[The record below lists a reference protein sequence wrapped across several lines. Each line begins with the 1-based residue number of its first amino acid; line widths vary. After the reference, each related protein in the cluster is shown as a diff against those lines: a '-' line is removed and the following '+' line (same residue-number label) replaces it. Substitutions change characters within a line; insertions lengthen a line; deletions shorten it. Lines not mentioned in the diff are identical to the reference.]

1 MNVLIFEQ
9 VDYPTKMSICQI
21 ECFPRGFPRPLPNIF
36 LSPLGLPDVSNM
48 DVENLAE
55 PAKPDPLST
64 GRISAEAEADGGEEG
79 ERKTTIIGR
88 SRPKRYAEI
97 CTTIKIPRR
106 ASWYSQNQ
114 FGRRNLTPFQRAELA
129 LKLKPVVEKKAEA
142 RKLSTLKQN
151 VSDTQKSAERIET
164 RDELAAMAGIS
175 HDTLKRAEVIKEKG
189 TPEQVQRA
197 REGGKGNR
205 IGTIYNEIVTRG
217 IEAQVCSSCG
227 KELPIKEFYANKKQC
242 KACCDRD
249 TKARRQKAKEPPK
262 EAMKAMAEQ
271 ICDKIRN
278 PTGEV
283 VFTIDDLVE
292 ELRINIDPFIPRLR
306 CILNTHP
313 KLITVENQAKIK
325 AVLSEAETAIQKFE
339 RSIIYE

>member
-1 MNVLIFEQ
+1 MKIDKEFQGLIPSLTEDEYQ
-9 VDYPTKMSICQI
+9 QLEANIIADGCRDALVTWNGILIDGHNRYRICQENDIPFATISKDFPDREAVI
-21 ECFPRGFPRPLPNIF
+21 EW
-36 LSPLGLPDVSNM
+36 
-48 DVENLAE
+48 
-55 PAKPDPLST
+55 
-64 GRISAEAEADGGEEG
+64 
-79 ERKTTIIGR
+79 IIR
-88 SRPKRYAEI
+88 
-97 CTTIKIPRR
+97 
-106 ASWYSQNQ
+106 NQ

-205 IGTIYNEIVTRG
+205 IGTIYNEIVTGG
-217 IEAQVCSSCG
+217 IETQVCSSCG

>member
-1 MNVLIFEQ
+1 MKIDKEFQGLIPSLTEDEYQ
-9 VDYPTKMSICQI
+9 QLEANIIADGCRDALVTWNGILIDGHNRYRICQENDIPFATISKDFPDREAVI
-21 ECFPRGFPRPLPNIF
+21 EW
-36 LSPLGLPDVSNM
+36 
-48 DVENLAE
+48 
-55 PAKPDPLST
+55 
-64 GRISAEAEADGGEEG
+64 
-79 ERKTTIIGR
+79 IIR
-88 SRPKRYAEI
+88 
-97 CTTIKIPRR
+97 
-106 ASWYSQNQ
+106 NQ

-129 LKLKPVVEKKAEA
+129 LRLKPVVERKAKANQSLGGGDKKSGCQKTDKAIIA
-142 RKLSTLKQN
+142 P
-151 VSDTQKSAERIET
+151 VDTKK
-164 RDELAAMAGIS
+164 ELAAMAGIS
-175 HDTLKRAEVIKEKG
+175 HDTLKRAETIMKKG

>member
-1 MNVLIFEQ
+1 MKIDKEFQGLIPSLTEDEYQ
-9 VDYPTKMSICQI
+9 QLEANIIADGCRDALVTWNGILIDGHNRYRICQENDIPFATISKDFPDREAVI
-21 ECFPRGFPRPLPNIF
+21 EW
-36 LSPLGLPDVSNM
+36 
-48 DVENLAE
+48 
-55 PAKPDPLST
+55 
-64 GRISAEAEADGGEEG
+64 
-79 ERKTTIIGR
+79 IIR
-88 SRPKRYAEI
+88 
-97 CTTIKIPRR
+97 
-106 ASWYSQNQ
+106 NQ

-242 KACCDRD
+242 KACCERD

>member
-1 MNVLIFEQ
+1 MKIDKEFQGLIPSLTEDEYQ
-9 VDYPTKMSICQI
+9 QLEANIIADGCRDALVTWNGILIDGHNRYRICQENDIPFATISKDFPDREAVI
-21 ECFPRGFPRPLPNIF
+21 EW
-36 LSPLGLPDVSNM
+36 
-48 DVENLAE
+48 
-55 PAKPDPLST
+55 
-64 GRISAEAEADGGEEG
+64 
-79 ERKTTIIGR
+79 IIR
-88 SRPKRYAEI
+88 
-97 CTTIKIPRR
+97 
-106 ASWYSQNQ
+106 NQ

-242 KACCDRD
+242 KACCERD

-262 EAMKAMAEQ
+262 KAMKAMAEQ

>member
-1 MNVLIFEQ
+1 MKIDKEFQGLIPSLTEDEYQ
-9 VDYPTKMSICQI
+9 QLEANIIADGCRDALVTWNGILIDDHNRYRICQENDIPFATISKDFPDREAVI
-21 ECFPRGFPRPLPNIF
+21 EW
-36 LSPLGLPDVSNM
+36 
-48 DVENLAE
+48 
-55 PAKPDPLST
+55 
-64 GRISAEAEADGGEEG
+64 
-79 ERKTTIIGR
+79 IIR
-88 SRPKRYAEI
+88 
-97 CTTIKIPRR
+97 
-106 ASWYSQNQ
+106 NQ

-129 LKLKPVVEKKAEA
+129 LKLKPVVERKAKERQENTHLVGPGIQKK
-142 RKLSTLKQN
+142 N
-151 VSDTQKSAERIET
+151 MVVQKSAQPSKS

-175 HDTLKRAEVIKEKG
+175 HDTLKRAETIMKKG

-197 REGGKGNR
+197 REGGNGNR
-205 IGTIYNEIVTRG
+205 IGTIYNEIVTGG
-217 IEAQVCSSCG
+217 IETQVCSSCG

>member
-1 MNVLIFEQ
+1 MKIDKEFQGLIPSLTEDEYQ
-9 VDYPTKMSICQI
+9 QLEANIIADGCRDALVTWNGILIDGHNRYRICQENDIPFATISKDFPDREAVI
-21 ECFPRGFPRPLPNIF
+21 EW
-36 LSPLGLPDVSNM
+36 
-48 DVENLAE
+48 
-55 PAKPDPLST
+55 
-64 GRISAEAEADGGEEG
+64 
-79 ERKTTIIGR
+79 IIR
-88 SRPKRYAEI
+88 
-97 CTTIKIPRR
+97 
-106 ASWYSQNQ
+106 NQ

-242 KACCDRD
+242 KACCERD

-325 AVLSEAETAIQKFE
+325 AVLSEAETAIQK
-339 RSIIYE
+339 YE

>member
-1 MNVLIFEQ
+1 MKIDKEFQGLIPSLTEDEYQ
-9 VDYPTKMSICQI
+9 QLEANIIADGCRDALVTWNGILIDGHNRYRICQENDIPFATISKDFPDREAVI
-21 ECFPRGFPRPLPNIF
+21 EW
-36 LSPLGLPDVSNM
+36 
-48 DVENLAE
+48 
-55 PAKPDPLST
+55 
-64 GRISAEAEADGGEEG
+64 
-79 ERKTTIIGR
+79 IIR
-88 SRPKRYAEI
+88 
-97 CTTIKIPRR
+97 
-106 ASWYSQNQ
+106 NQ

-164 RDELAAMAGIS
+164 RDELAAMTGIS

-242 KACCDRD
+242 KACCERD

-313 KLITVENQAKIK
+313 QLITVENQAKIK

>member
-1 MNVLIFEQ
+1 MKIDKEFQGLIPSLTEDEYQ
-9 VDYPTKMSICQI
+9 QLEANIIADGCRDALVTWNGILIDGHNRYRICQENDIPFATISKDFPDREAVI
-21 ECFPRGFPRPLPNIF
+21 EW
-36 LSPLGLPDVSNM
+36 
-48 DVENLAE
+48 
-55 PAKPDPLST
+55 
-64 GRISAEAEADGGEEG
+64 
-79 ERKTTIIGR
+79 IIR
-88 SRPKRYAEI
+88 
-97 CTTIKIPRR
+97 
-106 ASWYSQNQ
+106 NQ

>member
-1 MNVLIFEQ
+1 MKIDKEFQGLIPSLTEDEYQ
-9 VDYPTKMSICQI
+9 QLEANIIADGCRDALVTWNGILIDGHNRYRICQENDIPFATISKDFPDREAVI
-21 ECFPRGFPRPLPNIF
+21 EW
-36 LSPLGLPDVSNM
+36 
-48 DVENLAE
+48 
-55 PAKPDPLST
+55 
-64 GRISAEAEADGGEEG
+64 
-79 ERKTTIIGR
+79 IIR
-88 SRPKRYAEI
+88 
-97 CTTIKIPRR
+97 
-106 ASWYSQNQ
+106 NQ

-189 TPEQVQRA
+189 TPELVQRA

-242 KACCDRD
+242 KACCERD

-313 KLITVENQAKIK
+313 QLITVENQAKIK

>member
-1 MNVLIFEQ
+1 MKIDKEFQGLIPSLTEDEYQ
-9 VDYPTKMSICQI
+9 QLEANIIADGCRDALVTWNGILIDGHNRYRICQENDIPFATISKDFPDREAVI
-21 ECFPRGFPRPLPNIF
+21 EW
-36 LSPLGLPDVSNM
+36 
-48 DVENLAE
+48 
-55 PAKPDPLST
+55 
-64 GRISAEAEADGGEEG
+64 
-79 ERKTTIIGR
+79 IIR
-88 SRPKRYAEI
+88 
-97 CTTIKIPRR
+97 
-106 ASWYSQNQ
+106 NQ

-242 KACCDRD
+242 KACWDRD

-278 PTGEV
+278 PAGEV

-313 KLITVENQAKIK
+313 QLITVENQAKIK

>member
-1 MNVLIFEQ
+1 MKIDKEFQGLIPSLTEDEYQ
-9 VDYPTKMSICQI
+9 QLEANIIADGCRDALVTWNGILIDGHNRYRICQENDIPFATISKDFPDREAVI
-21 ECFPRGFPRPLPNIF
+21 EW
-36 LSPLGLPDVSNM
+36 
-48 DVENLAE
+48 
-55 PAKPDPLST
+55 
-64 GRISAEAEADGGEEG
+64 
-79 ERKTTIIGR
+79 IIR
-88 SRPKRYAEI
+88 
-97 CTTIKIPRR
+97 
-106 ASWYSQNQ
+106 NQ

-129 LKLKPVVEKKAEA
+129 LRLKPVVEKKAEA

-242 KACCDRD
+242 KACCERD

-313 KLITVENQAKIK
+313 QLITVENQAKIK

>member
-1 MNVLIFEQ
+1 MKIDKEFQGLIPSLTEDEYQ
-9 VDYPTKMSICQI
+9 QLEANIIADGCRDALVTWNGILIDGHNRYRICQENDIPFATISKDFPDREAVI
-21 ECFPRGFPRPLPNIF
+21 EW
-36 LSPLGLPDVSNM
+36 
-48 DVENLAE
+48 
-55 PAKPDPLST
+55 
-64 GRISAEAEADGGEEG
+64 
-79 ERKTTIIGR
+79 IIR
-88 SRPKRYAEI
+88 
-97 CTTIKIPRR
+97 
-106 ASWYSQNQ
+106 NQ

-242 KACCDRD
+242 KACCERD

-313 KLITVENQAKIK
+313 QLITVENQAKIK
-325 AVLSEAETAIQKFE
+325 AVLFEAETAIQKFE